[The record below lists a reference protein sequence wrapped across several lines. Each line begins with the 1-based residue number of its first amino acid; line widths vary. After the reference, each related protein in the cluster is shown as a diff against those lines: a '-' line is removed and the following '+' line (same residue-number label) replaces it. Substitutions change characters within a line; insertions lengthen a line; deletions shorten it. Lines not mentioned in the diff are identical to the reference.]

1 MKKSKLRKCPFCHSE
16 MKIKTSLN
24 YDETMNM
31 QICCS
36 SYNYKIDLIYDVYNY
51 LTNEYYDDK
60 VSRYI
65 NYWNNDINLKN
76 DENIWLNYFKS
87 LKNIDYKNFI
97 KKRF

>member
-36 SYNYKIDLIYDVYNY
+36 SCNYKIDLIYDVYNY

>member
-1 MKKSKLRKCPFCHSE
+1 MKKIKLRKFLFCHSE

-24 YDETMNM
+24 FDETMNM

-36 SYNYKIDLIYDVYNY
+36 SCNYKIDLIYDVYNY